1 MMGAPGF
8 NRWRLLLLLLP
19 LGIYAIAYAVIDQA
33 RPAGV
38 QFPHLT
44 LESMGDGA
52 FKAAAEQAK
61 YHYYWLSS
69 YVILTAVCVAVGCS
83 AGLALR
89 RETPPGDRNIVGWC
103 IAFLVALVVGVELSG
118 YVTRWYTY
126 LGDGLYRA
134 VFAEM
139 ATLKY
144 PSALSVFLNGQQ
156 VIKIAVAVS
165 VVVLSTCMILTLKT
179 PPDSATIAE
188 KARYLKRAQNMQKNY
203 LQQTALVYVFAV
215 IAMMAGMYW
224 PLPFLPDEAAKA
236 AYMELLT
243 GSAILQGVAFSLG
256 AAAVYLPAALLLRQ
270 WSETMTVVMTDQPE
284 PDQETVAAIEALS
297 INPFDQMRQV
307 AIMIMPILVSLTPL
321 LDGITKLA

>member
-1 MMGAPGF
+1 MTQAPGF
-8 NRWRLLLLLLP
+8 DRRRLLLLLLP
-19 LGIYAIAYAVIDQA
+19 LGIYLLAYMVIDQA

-38 QFPHLT
+38 RFPHQELQN
-44 LESMGDGA
+44 LGGDA
-52 FKAAAEQAK
+52 FKVAAVQAK
-61 YHYYWLSS
+61 YHYYWLSA
-69 YVILTAVCVAVGCS
+69 YVVLTAVCLAVSCS

-89 RETPPGDRNIVGWC
+89 RETPAGDRNLVGWC
-103 IAFLVALVVGVELSG
+103 VALLVAGVVGIELFG
-118 YVTRWYTY
+118 GVTRWYTY
-126 LGDGLYRA
+126 MGDGLYDA
-134 VFAEM
+134 IFAKM

-144 PSALSVFLNGQQ
+144 PSALELFLNGQQ
-156 VIKIAVAVS
+156 VIKIAVAAS
-165 VVVLSTCMILTLKT
+165 VVILSTCMILTLKT
-179 PPDSATIAE
+179 PPEDASTAE

-224 PLPFLPDEAAKA
+224 PLPFLADDAARA
-236 AYMELLT
+236 AYKELLT
-243 GSAILQGVAFSLG
+243 GGAILQGVAFSLG

-270 WSETMTVVMTDQPE
+270 WSESMTGTLTDQS
-284 PDQETVAAIEALS
+284 DMDKETEEAVEALS